1 MRSRSIMQWFGLAL
15 AALLGG
21 ACVADDPIS
30 GPPYDVV
37 VLDRVADP
45 MNDGQ
50 SVFAL
55 QRRSLEAVTSFSRLE
70 SPAFRVRQG
79 GTFTATLTSDGDVIR
94 SGVFEGGR
102 DPDLRYVVE
111 DGSAV
116 PRDDTTL
123 LMFTVAYQFNHLLPR
138 LVAATAPDVGSAFIT
153 RGPMNINLGPQ
164 TLVKAI
170 GAEVTIR
177 KITNAFFAT
186 SGWEFGIERS
196 SAAERVPL
204 GADPRV
210 LAHELGHAVF
220 HLVFFGGDEA
230 DCDAAQAEAHA
241 TDPWFPGR
249 LSNELAI
256 GGLNEGYADWLSF
269 AVTGG
274 TNPTEILDLQPAYG
288 LPENQVRILTEDNFR
303 WGDIFKI
310 EGNSTSPACE
320 GMYCLGTLFAR
331 SLVAT
336 YLAQGHTI
344 ADETARHEFSRAV
357 ASALR
362 GTAARMQAIGL
373 PPPTEAVANC
383 ERRDDV
389 STQLDPPVIGSFLEA
404 LLAGLAPE
412 QAAVLC
418 TELARRFEDGFP
430 VEFRKGCSP

>member
-1 MRSRSIMQWFGLAL
+1 MQWFGLAL

-21 ACVADDPIS
+21 ACVDDGSIP
-30 GPPYDVV
+30 GPPYNVV

-45 MNDGQ
+45 MHEGQ

-55 QRRSLEAVTSFSRLE
+55 QRRTLEEVTSFSRLE

-79 GTFTATLTSDGDVIR
+79 GTFTATVTSDGDAFT
-94 SGVFEGGR
+94 SGAFLGGQ

-123 LMFTVAYQFNHLLPR
+123 LMLTVAYQFNHLLPR

-153 RGPMNINLGPQ
+153 RGPMNINVGPQ
-164 TLVKAI
+164 RLFKVL
-170 GAEVTIR
+170 GAEVTVR
-177 KITNAFFAT
+177 EKTNAFF
-186 SGWEFGIERS
+186 SSNGWEFGIERS
-196 SAAERVPL
+196 SVGERVPV

-230 DCDAAQAEAHA
+230 DCDSAQADAHA

-249 LSNELAI
+249 LSSELVI
-256 GGLNEGYADWLSF
+256 GGLNEGFGDWMSF

-274 TNPTEILDLQPAYG
+274 TNPLEILTVETLYG
-288 LPENQVRILTEDNFR
+288 LPYNEVRKLTEDNFR
-303 WGDIFKI
+303 WGDIWKI
-310 EGNSTSPACE
+310 DTSPTAPACL

-336 YLAQGHTI
+336 YLAQGHAI
-344 ADETARHEFSRAV
+344 ADEAARQEFSRAV
-357 ASALR
+357 VGALR
-362 GTAARMQAIGL
+362 GTVARMQAIGL
-373 PPPTEAVANC
+373 PPPTAEVAQC
-383 ERRDDV
+383 DRRDDV
-389 STQLDPPVIGSFLEA
+389 SAELDPPVIGSFLEA
-404 LLAGLAPE
+404 FLAGLAPD
-412 QAAVLC
+412 QAAMLC
-418 TELARRFEDGFP
+418 TELALRFEDGFP